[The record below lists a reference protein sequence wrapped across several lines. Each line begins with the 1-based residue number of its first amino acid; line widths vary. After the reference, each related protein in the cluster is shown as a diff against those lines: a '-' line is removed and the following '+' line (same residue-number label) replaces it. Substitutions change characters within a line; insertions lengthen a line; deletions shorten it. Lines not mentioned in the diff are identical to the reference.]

1 MCKKIFLNYILAGYP
16 VLWIETHEEYRAL
29 LTMIDEVSKAKDH
42 YYIYTWDRV
51 DGIKLKEIKNGV
63 LNTGNLEDDTVPLN
77 DPAIALQWA
86 DNQMPDNSVL
96 LLQDFHHYLKD
107 NDDVIIRKIRNII
120 PKFKATGKV
129 LAILSHTVSIPSDI
143 EKEVTVISFKLP
155 STDELRLILKGA
167 CESAEFEYPK
177 NDESII
183 EAARGMTFFEAENA
197 FSLSLVEKG
206 EFNVSLINREKAS
219 IVKKTG
225 LLEVLE
231 VNDTINDIGG
241 LDILKGW
248 LTNRSKCFSEDAR
261 KFGIKPPRGLLL
273 VGVPGTGKSLTAK
286 VTASILN
293 RPLLRLDVGKIFGAY
308 VGESESNVH
317 KCLNI
322 AEAVAPCC
330 LFIDEFEKF
339 FSLKSDSHDTSKHVF
354 SIFLTWLQEKT
365 ADVFIVA
372 TANNVDEI
380 PSAML
385 RSGRFD
391 KLFWVDLPNNEQRA
405 EIINI
410 HLSKVNRESKNFD
423 MVKLVEASKN
433 FTGAEIKTWIE
444 EALVYS
450 FNKGNELNTQDL
462 VEVSKVIIP
471 IAQLTADEINKS
483 RQWAIDRGII
493 NASSNIKPVQI
504 ETLKKR
510 KISLK

>member
-16 VLWIETHEEYRAL
+16 VLWVQTHEEYRAL
-29 LTMIDEVSKAKDH
+29 LTMIDEASNAEEQ
-42 YYIYTWDRV
+42 YNIYNWNLV
-51 DGIKLKEIKNGV
+51 DGIKYNTIKNGM
-63 LNTGNLEDDTVPLN
+63 LKSGDIEEDLPLN
-77 DPAIALQWA
+77 DPAVALQWA
-86 DNQMPDNSVL
+86 DMKMPDNSIL
-96 LLQDFHHYLKD
+96 LLQDFHHHIKKEP
-107 NDDVIIRKIRNII
+107 VMRKIRNLI

-129 LAILSHTVSIPSDI
+129 LAIISNAVNIPDDI
-143 EKEVTVISFKLP
+143 EKEITVIPFKLP
-155 STDELRLILKGA
+155 DTDELRVILKGA
-167 CESAEFEYPK
+167 CESADFKYPK
-177 NDESII
+177 KDEPII

-206 EFNVSLINREKAS
+206 GFNVPLINREKAS

-225 LLEVLE
+225 LLEVME

-241 LDILKGW
+241 LDVLKEW
-248 LTNRSKCFSEDAR
+248 LTKRSKCFSEDAR

-293 RPLLRLDVGKIFGAY
+293 RPLLRLDVGKIFGSY

-322 AEAVAPCC
+322 SEAVAPCC

-365 ADVFIVA
+365 SDVFIVA

-391 KLFWVDLPNNEQRA
+391 KLFWVDLPNDEQRI
-405 EIINI
+405 EIIDI
-410 HLSKVNRESKNFD
+410 HLSKVNRNSKDFD
-423 MVKLVEASKN
+423 MDKLVEVSKN

-444 EALVYS
+444 EGLVYS

-462 VEVSKVIIP
+462 VETSELIIP

-493 NASSNIKPVQI
+493 NASSNAKPVQI